1 VHPVCSKENTEHPS
15 HPLIVQ
21 KERGVWWSCGE
32 NTKHPFPP
40 CPMSISKLDFF
51 GLRNLNTRIILEEK
65 RNDKRI
71 QFWEEELSGG
81 KWALTDRWTLGT
93 GQAETKRGSV
103 RI

>member
-1 VHPVCSKENTEHPS
+1 VSGAPVKKTPN
-15 HPLIVQ
+15 I
-21 KERGVWWSCGE
+21 
-32 NTKHPFPP
+32 PFSP
-40 CPMSISKLDFF
+40 CPMSISELDFI
-51 GLRNLNTRIILEEK
+51 LQDLLCSRNLNPRIILEEK